1 MPGRFQQASNQK
13 AVIFVQSVGDDG
25 DLEEVFEYNVLIRE
39 TMIEYIHGST
49 VPIGKEG
56 KEDKAKVLAE
66 TVPDPG
72 IALELEITI
81 DGTGGIIPGNCFQV
95 DYIPETFKKF
105 VIFQAI
111 TVGHSISSDNW
122 TTTISG
128 PMRVAMNKLKED

>member
-1 MPGRFQQASNQK
+1 MAEDKFEQAKGNVK
-13 AVIFVQSVGDDG
+13 ETVGNVTDNEN
-25 DLEEVFEYNVLIRE
+25 LE
-39 TMIEYIHGST
+39 
-49 VPIGKEG
+49 KEG